1 MNTNMEEI
9 TEARRKAIK
18 ASIRSLTAAEV
29 TTLGETLFPY
39 HDDPWR
45 KLFFD
50 FLAENPRAS
59 FYHAK
64 TDDRVEIL
72 YCHDKGKGIWFV
84 PNTGL
89 GPLQATGLKIMNDA
103 VLGA

>member
-1 MNTNMEEI
+1 MNTNMDEI

-64 TDDRVEIL
+64 TDDHVEIL
-72 YCHDKGKGIWFV
+72 YCHDKGKESGLFQTPVSV
-84 PNTGL
+84 PCRQ
-89 GPLQATGLKIMNDA
+89 QASKS
-103 VLGA
+103 